1 MVQQLLSSPFLSSL
15 ASSVEDQETQAAS
28 LDDGRAEALLAE
40 MATLPEGGPDQERLR
55 AELVTMHMGYVRAVA
70 RRYGG
75 RGEPLEDIEQAAMV
89 GLVKAI
95 NRFDASVGERFLAY
109 ATVMVTGEVKRHFR
123 DRTWMVRVP
132 RRVQELR
139 LSMRDISC
147 DFVALHRRSPT
158 VPEIAGLM
166 GIPEEEV
173 IEVLGANDAYH
184 PTSLDTPL
192 SDAEGASTLADLLGA
207 DDGGVDSVVDHAAL
221 GPLLARLPGRDQRIL
236 LLRFWGNQTQSQIA
250 DQLGISQMHVSR
262 LISRSLAWLR
272 TELLREQ

>member
-1 MVQQLLSSPFLSSL
+1 MVQQLLPSAPPSPNVDHETSPL
-15 ASSVEDQETQAAS
+15 ED
-28 LDDGRAEALLAE
+28 GHAEALLAE
-40 MATLPEGGPDQERLR
+40 MATLLDGDPRRERLR
-55 AELVTMHMGYVRAVA
+55 AELVTMHIGYVRAVA

-95 NRFDASVGERFLAY
+95 NRFDPAVGERFLPY

-139 LSMRDISC
+139 MAMREVTR
-147 DFVALHRRSPT
+147 DFIALHRRSPM
-158 VPEIAGLM
+158 VPEIAQLM
-166 GIPEEEV
+166 EIPEEEV
-173 IEVLGANDAYH
+173 VEVLGANDAYH

-192 SDAEGASTLADLLGA
+192 SDEEGASTLGDLLGA
-207 DDGGVDSVVDHAAL
+207 DDGGVDNVVDQAAL
-221 GPLLARLPGRDQRIL
+221 RPLLEKLPDRDRQIL

-262 LISRSLAWLR
+262 LISRSLAYLR
-272 TELLREQ
+272 TELLRDR